1 MVQFTKANGAT
12 ITCMAVVYTHG
23 PTEGVMKE
31 TTKMIKS
38 MDLVN
43 TLGRMVASTRV
54 PGRMENNTVKEFTS
68 MQMDTVEQ
76 ESGSMGRE
84 PLGSITNE

>member
-1 MVQFTKANGAT
+1 MVEFTKANGAT

-38 MDLVN
+38 I
-43 TLGRMVASTRV
+43 S
-54 PGRMENNTVKEFTS
+54 KEVQIDQIMF
-68 MQMDTVEQ
+68 V
-76 ESGSMGRE
+76 
-84 PLGSITNE
+84 TNPHTK